1 MFRLWFV
8 GATAGLAAGIFT
20 LLVLQVMAVL
30 GVPSAVY
37 LAGVIAKVGVPPGEG
52 VPAGLIR
59 ALLVVGLAALCIFL
73 GLVFVALVRD
83 FHGLAATPGTLVIA
97 GATFTGLL
105 WWILYGIGYVVSATF
120 AQHSPTPQLVAA
132 IIYGAA
138 LGAFVSLGGVH
149 ETPCLE

>member
-1 MFRLWFV
+1 MSRLWFV
-8 GATAGLAAGIFT
+8 GATAGLSAGIFT
-20 LLVLQVMAVL
+20 LLILQVMAFL

-37 LAGVIAKVGVPPGEG
+37 LAGVFASISAPPTEG
-52 VPAGLIR
+52 IPAGLIR
-59 ALLVVGLAALCIFL
+59 ALLALGLAASCVFL

-97 GATFTGLL
+97 GATFSGLL

-120 AQHSPTPQLVAA
+120 AQHSPTPQLVAT
-132 IIYGAA
+132 ILYGAA
-138 LGAFVSLGGVH
+138 LGLFVSLGGVH